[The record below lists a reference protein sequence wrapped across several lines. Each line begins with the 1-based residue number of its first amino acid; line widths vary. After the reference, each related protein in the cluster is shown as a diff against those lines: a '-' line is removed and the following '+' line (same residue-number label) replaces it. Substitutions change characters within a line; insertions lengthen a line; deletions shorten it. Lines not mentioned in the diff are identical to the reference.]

1 MLEKDGLKTKFE
13 LGAPLNEP
21 EALLFWVEYL
31 QERSKSKNSCP
42 DNNPPMN
49 LKLMARGMNGDEEN
63 YTEVNCR
70 DDDPI
75 NVVDGT
81 WTAFQLL
88 RFPTESVADVHPTP
102 FKLRIPLRA
111 AVVEK

>member
-13 LGAPLNEP
+13 LGAPLNEA

-31 QERSKSKNSCP
+31 QERSNSKNLCS
-42 DNNPPMN
+42 NKNPPMN
-49 LKLMARGMNGDEEN
+49 IKLMARGMNGDEEK
-63 YTEVNCR
+63 YTEINCD

-88 RFPTESVADVHPTP
+88 RFPTESVADVDSTP
-102 FKLRIPLRA
+102 FKLHIPLRA
-111 AVVEK
+111 VVER